1 MVPLGIDDAFASTGS
16 DDSVEWT
23 RALHKSLVT
32 LGRCSQNKTGGSAV
46 NGLSSS
52 KLSSDTN
59 DSSNDYHYT
68 EEIVANISARAKTLQ
83 DWLQKILEK
92 QRPNDNDV
100 AMDEKSDYDEL
111 SVVEQQRKEISEL
124 LTRCATL
131 ESQITELVT
140 CRSDLI
146 QRERRLR
153 RNIYRMA
160 SDLLSPEQA
169 VNSAIL
175 RPEEVKSENNNKIR

>member
-1 MVPLGIDDAFASTGS
+1 M
-16 DDSVEWT
+16 
-23 RALHKSLVT
+23 
-32 LGRCSQNKTGGSAV
+32 

-68 EEIVANISARAKTLQ
+68 EEIVANISARAKILQ

-92 QRPNDNDV
+92 QRSNDNDV
-100 AMDEKSDYDEL
+100 VMDEKGDCDEL